1 MLWSPIAAAVV
12 RCVRVTR
19 RAVAP
24 APLTGLTMQQASALL
39 APRPRVIR
47 RAVAIGCPA
56 GVLPAVPHVAVAPG
70 LPLPVPPVP
79 AAPPPLPF
87 GIGGGPLLPPGWT
100 APPGGWLPT
109 LPDVPVDT
117 VASVPEPAALALF
130 AVALVVLAAVRRVAA
145 RAAILRDSERR
156 RP

>member
-1 MLWSPIAAAVV
+1 M
-12 RCVRVTR
+12 
-19 RAVAP
+19 
-24 APLTGLTMQQASALL
+24 L
-39 APRPRVIR
+39 APRPRVLR

-70 LPLPVPPVP
+70 LPLPVPPTP

-87 GIGGGPLLPPGWT
+87 GIGGSGPLLQPGWI

-109 LPDVPVDT
+109 LPDVPVDA

-130 AVALVVLAAVRRVAA
+130 AVALVVLMMVRRVV
-145 RAAILRDSERR
+145 S
-156 RP
+156 